1 MCIEDDVMNILF
13 VMNTPFPYGYAFSS
27 LARSFVKMFVS
38 LNYKVYIICPY
49 GTDNDGK
56 QNFYCENAFIN
67 YIYYS

>member
-1 MCIEDDVMNILF
+1 MCIEDNSMNILF
-13 VMNTPFPYGYAFSS
+13 VMNTPFPYGHAFSS
-27 LARSFVKMFVS
+27 RARSFVKMFVS

-49 GTDNDGK
+49 GPDNDGK